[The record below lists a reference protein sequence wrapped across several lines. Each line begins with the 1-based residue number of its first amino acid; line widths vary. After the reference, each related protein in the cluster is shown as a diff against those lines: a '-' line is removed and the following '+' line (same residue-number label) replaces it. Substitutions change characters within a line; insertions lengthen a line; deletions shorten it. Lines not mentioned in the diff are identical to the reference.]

1 MKKLLLS
8 LSIVLVGVVFAS
20 LKPSVSVV
28 IIGGGPAGLSTAIEA
43 RQAGACVTVV
53 EKRSVYERPQR
64 IFLFEHS
71 LGLLEKW
78 EVESPELIKVKLG
91 EERIGIVRISALE
104 EALLKRAEKLG
115 VFFIQEEFVGLSQ
128 QERSII
134 LGSGGSLSYDIL
146 VAADGVHSQVRQA
159 LGIEVDLI
167 SQGKAGAA
175 LIPSSEEEFSLIEVS
190 SDIQHG
196 TSFIKKFYFPGMHFM
211 FLQGP
216 FSATQEDF
224 ITLCKACGWDS
235 QAEQIAAGS
244 ARLLLDVDVYLQ
256 KAKNFSLQ
264 NQGALLVGDAAGTG
278 TFFRGM
284 GANHAL
290 KTAEIAGHFFRSNN
304 FESFEAEM
312 DKSTSALIE
321 DSAFLFLKDYA
332 TCGTNSKIS
341 L

>member
-8 LSIVLVGVVFAS
+8 LFIVLAGVVFTG
-20 LKPSVSVV
+20 LKAPVSVV

-43 RQAGACVTVV
+43 RHSGARVTVV
-53 EKRSVYERPQR
+53 EKRSAYERTQR

-71 LGLLEKW
+71 LELLEKW
-78 EVESPELIKVKLG
+78 EVESLELSKINMG

-104 EALLKRAEKLG
+104 EALLKRAQELG
-115 VFFIQEEFVGLSQ
+115 VFFIQEEFVGLSP
-128 QERSII
+128 QERSIN
-134 LGSGGSLSYDIL
+134 LGRGVSLSYDIL
-146 VAADGVHSQVRQA
+146 VAADGTHSQVRQE

-175 LIPSSEEEFSLIEVS
+175 LVPCLEDELSLIDVS
-190 SDIQHG
+190 PDIQHG
-196 TSFIKKFYFPGMHFM
+196 ASFIKKFYFPGMHFM

-224 ITLCKACGWDS
+224 ITLCKASGWVP
-235 QAEQIAAGS
+235 QAEQIAAGK

-256 KAKNFSLQ
+256 KAKSFSLQ

-278 TFFRGM
+278 TFFRGS

-290 KTAEIAGHFFRSNN
+290 KTAEIAGHFFRSND
-304 FESFEAEM
+304 FETFEAEM

-321 DSAFLFLKDYA
+321 DSAFLFPKDQ
-332 TCGTNSKIS
+332 I
-341 L
+341 